1 MLPDFLKVKEKL
13 GEKINYQLKQ
23 ALLLHLG
30 PLADVPTINFVE
42 GNKAIMIR
50 EDGSVAEMNPQEMK
64 VEQVINSSELEEMNH
79 EMILEKINTMAEEMA
94 EKQKILSLEVIR
106 KTAEEV
112 GNVVSGDAE
121 PISIDLLF
129 QMLEKVS
136 QDFDE
141 AGNPDE
147 LTFVANPEVYAS
159 IVKVISQAASDPA
172 IDRRYNEIIERK
184 REASRVRENNRKLVG

>member
-1 MLPDFLKVKEKL
+1 
-13 GEKINYQLKQ
+13 
-23 ALLLHLG
+23 
-30 PLADVPTINFVE
+30 
-42 GNKAIMIR
+42 MIR
-50 EDGSVAEMNPQEMK
+50 EDDSVAEMNPQEMK

-184 REASRVRENNRKLVG
+184 REAWRVRESNRKLVG

>member
-184 REASRVRENNRKLVG
+184 REAWRVRESNRKLVG

>member
-64 VEQVINSSELEEMNH
+64 VEQVINSSELEGMNH
-79 EMILEKINTMAEEMA
+79 EMILEKNNTMAEEMA
-94 EKQKILSLEVIR
+94 EEQKKLFYRVIR
-106 KTAEEV
+106 ETAEEV
-112 GNVVSGDAE
+112 GNVVSGDGE
-121 PISIDLLF
+121 PVSIDLLF
-129 QMLEKVS
+129 QMLENVS

-147 LTFVANPEVYAS
+147 LTLVASPEIYAS
-159 IVKVISQAASDPA
+159 IVKVISQASADPA
-172 IDRRYNEIIERK
+172 TNRRYNEIIERK
-184 REASRVRENNRKLVG
+184 REAWRVRESNRKWVG

>member
-13 GEKINYQLKQ
+13 GKKINYQLKQ

-30 PLADVPTINFVE
+30 PLADVPTLMFFE

-50 EDGSVAEMNPQEMK
+50 EDGSVAEMNPQEIRI
-64 VEQVINSSELEEMNH
+64 EQVINSAELEGMSH
-79 EMILEKINTMAEEMA
+79 EMILEKIDTMAEEMA
-94 EKQKILSLEVIR
+94 EKQKQLSYEVIR

-112 GNVVSGDAE
+112 GNVVSGDGE
-121 PISIDLLF
+121 PVSIDLLF

-159 IVKVISQAASDPA
+159 IVKVISQAAADPA
-172 IDRRYNEIIERK
+172 NDRRYNAIIERK